1 MANPSK
7 TARKKAWQW
16 GRYAE
21 ALAVARLRSCGYGI
35 VAKRYRT
42 AVGEID
48 LIAERGS
55 TIIFIEVKARQNISD
70 GLASITYRQQQRIIR
85 ASQWFLQKQPKFG
98 DYKIR
103 FDAIVIAPWRWPR
116 HVKDAW
122 RPNI

>member
-70 GLASITYRQQQRIIR
+70 GLASITYRQQQRIICD
-85 ASQWFLQKQPKFG
+85 SQWFLQNSLNS
-98 DYKIR
+98 
-103 FDAIVIAPWRWPR
+103 AIIKSVLTQSLLRLGAA
-116 HVKDAW
+116 HGM
-122 RPNI
+122 